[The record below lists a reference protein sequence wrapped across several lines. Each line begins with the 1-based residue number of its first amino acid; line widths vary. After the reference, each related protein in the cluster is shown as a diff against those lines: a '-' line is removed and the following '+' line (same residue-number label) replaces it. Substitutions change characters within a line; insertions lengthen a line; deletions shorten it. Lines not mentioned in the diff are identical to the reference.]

1 MNDSKI
7 NILKSIKEAPKS
19 TKALH
24 EQFPEFVDR
33 ADLSAFLGN
42 LYRSGLIKKYS
53 NGYWKLLDKGEVYL
67 REMASRGPDPAD
79 KWLSTEKPADKEP
92 AAEIKPAP
100 VQPTPIR
107 GTSTGPEQSATNEFK
122 MWSAIQAVQSVM
134 GEDQKLIIEGGK
146 TYFVFAARRF
156 AIESKEDLAAA
167 IRVAGLYAGVAA

>member
-1 MNDSKI
+1 MIDSKI
-7 NILKSIKEAPKS
+7 NILKSIQEASKS

-42 LYRSGLIKKYS
+42 LYRSGLIKKYT

-67 REMASRGPDPAD
+67 REMASRGPNPEE
-79 KWLSTEKPADKEP
+79 KWLSSEKLTDQKPAVES
-92 AAEIKPAP
+92 KPAP

-107 GTSTGPEQSATNEFK
+107 GTSTAPEQSVTNEFK

-134 GEDQKLIIEGGK
+134 DQDQKLIIEDDK
-146 TYFVFAARRF
+146 TYFVFASRRF
-156 AIESKEDLAAA
+156 EIKSKEDLAAA